1 MSSILKKPSYKARL
15 PHYGHD
21 LSRRVLF
28 TSSVGHIIPVMFD
41 YLDGGDTAYI
51 KANLFTRTQ
60 PLKTPAFVRCTE
72 HIYYFFVPISQVD
85 SYHGQAKYGI
95 NDFVNS
101 NDIQTTIDAGSN
113 PTFGVPIVRP
123 TISYGDLF
131 QQFFGSNAAYGTEI
145 FYATTFDSSVPG
157 NRSIIRSF
165 STDPLLDRFGIP
177 AAWNAIRLMDMLG
190 YSSRWIQNSYG
201 PTKNN
206 PVLAT
211 LGFNRNL
218 LACYQK
224 IWYDYFRLSSRES
237 SAPYVSN
244 LNQYI
249 KAGSFADALKLIGT
263 ASADTDGRESPAGSL
278 FTLRYHPLKKDFFTA
293 IEPTPLFDPNGDMS
307 YNGGAGRTTDV
318 SSLNTMFLS
327 TYGVQLQDTSNTLS
341 QRSNYGVTDF
351 SGNTVGAFGLND
363 VSTGPLSF
371 NTVQQL
377 RLAYAYDKLLSITQR
392 AGKHY
397 DDQVRAHLGVSI
409 PQGVSD
415 EVYYIGCQSSNLM
428 IGEVVSQSAGNDG
441 SGSTSVLGE
450 LAGRGLGASRSRQ
463 KGFKFRAPDD
473 GYLMA
478 LYCCVPD
485 VDYVDFGIDKLNLY
499 RSIMDWP
506 RPEFDRLGMQP
517 LYILQSN
524 ADYIGAQTSPSI
536 NSITGW
542 QYRWSELKLSYDVV
556 HGAFLHT
563 LNDWTSAITFGEFGS
578 LVDNL
583 YCPPTYLDGLFAL
596 SFSPVKETIQLSNP
610 SNGSPVMSSEGYVL
624 SSNEIQ
630 GVYRT
635 YKDDAVSGSPGAPT
649 LYALV
654 GSNLTNTIIP
664 DESWSSSVL
673 YSRDPLLHSIDF
685 TYRKRSW
692 MSTYGLPNL

>member
-1 MSSILKKPSYKARL
+1 
-15 PHYGHD
+15 
-21 LSRRVLF
+21 
-28 TSSVGHIIPVMFD
+28 MFD

-72 HIYYFFVPISQVD
+72 HVYYFFVPISQID

-101 NDIQTTIDAGSN
+101 NDVDSVIESGFNPSFRVPTT
-113 PTFGVPIVRP
+113 RP
-123 TISYGDLF
+123 TIAYGDLF
-131 QQFFGSNAAYGTEI
+131 QQFFGNGAAYGAEG
-145 FYATTFDSSVPG
+145 FYATTFDSSNPS
-157 NRSIIRSF
+157 NRSIVRSF

-201 PTKNN
+201 ASKEHTI
-206 PVLAT
+206 LST
-211 LGFNRNL
+211 LGFNPNL

-224 IWYDYFRLSSRES
+224 IWYDYFRLSSWES
-237 SAPYVSN
+237 SAPYVYN

-249 KAGSFADALKLIGT
+249 KAGSFADALKLIGA
-263 ASADTDGRESPAGSL
+263 ASTGSVGHESSVGSL
-278 FTLRYHPLKKDFFTA
+278 FTLRYHPLKKDFFTS
-293 IEPTPLFDPNGDMS
+293 IEPSPLMNFS
-307 YNGGAGRTTDV
+307 DV
-318 SSLNTMFLS
+318 SAYNSGVGYSSVDEIGSLFFS
-327 TYGVQLQDTSNTLS
+327 AYGVQLQGDSTLTTRDS
-341 QRSNYGVTDF
+341 EGVDF
-351 SGNTVGAFGLND
+351 SGTSSYPRNSININFSPD
-363 VSTGPLSF
+363 VQS
-371 NTVQQL
+371 L
-377 RLAYAYDKLLSITQR
+377 RLAYAYDRLLSITQR

-450 LAGRGLGASRSRQ
+450 LAGRGLGASRNNQ

-473 GYLMA
+473 GYIMA

-517 LYILQSN
+517 LYVLQSN
-524 ADYIGAQTSPSI
+524 TDYIGAQGSPSI

-563 LNDWTSAITFGEFGS
+563 LNDWTSSITFGEFGS
-578 LVDNL
+578 LVDSL

-596 SFSPVKETIQLSNP
+596 SFKPVKESIQLSNP
-610 SNGSPVMSSEGYVL
+610 SEGSPVMSAEGYVL

-630 GVYRT
+630 GT
-635 YKDDAVSGSPGAPT
+635 YKTYADDAVSDSAASPT
-649 LYALV
+649 LYVLA
-654 GSNLTNTIIP
+654 GSNLENTTVP
-664 DESWSSSVL
+664 DEAWSSSVL

>member
-1 MSSILKKPSYKARL
+1 
-15 PHYGHD
+15 
-21 LSRRVLF
+21 
-28 TSSVGHIIPVMFD
+28 MFD

-72 HIYYFFVPISQVD
+72 HIYYFFVPISQID

-101 NDIQTTIDAGSN
+101 NDVDSVIESGFNPSFRVPTT
-113 PTFGVPIVRP
+113 RP
-123 TISYGDLF
+123 TIAYGDLF
-131 QQFFGSNAAYGTEI
+131 QQFFGNGAAYGAEG
-145 FYATTFDSSVPG
+145 FYATTFDSSNPS
-157 NRSIIRSF
+157 NRSIVRSF

-201 PTKNN
+201 ASKEHTI
-206 PVLAT
+206 LST
-211 LGFNRNL
+211 LGFNPNL

-224 IWYDYFRLSSRES
+224 IWYDYFRLSSWES
-237 SAPYVSN
+237 SAPYVYN

-249 KAGSFADALKLIGT
+249 KAGSFADALKLIGA
-263 ASADTDGRESPAGSL
+263 ASTGSVGHESSVGSL
-278 FTLRYHPLKKDFFTA
+278 FTLRYHPLKKDFFTS
-293 IEPTPLFDPNGDMS
+293 IEPSPLMNFS
-307 YNGGAGRTTDV
+307 DV
-318 SSLNTMFLS
+318 SAYNSGVGYSSVDEIGSLFFS
-327 TYGVQLQDTSNTLS
+327 AYGVQLQGDSTLTTRDS
-341 QRSNYGVTDF
+341 EGVDF
-351 SGNTVGAFGLND
+351 SGTSSYPRNSININFSPD
-363 VSTGPLSF
+363 VQS
-371 NTVQQL
+371 L
-377 RLAYAYDKLLSITQR
+377 RLAYAYDRLLSITQR

-450 LAGRGLGASRSRQ
+450 LAGRGLGASRNNQ

-473 GYLMA
+473 GYIMA

-517 LYILQSN
+517 LYVLQSN
-524 ADYIGAQTSPSI
+524 TDYIGAQGSPSI

-563 LNDWTSAITFGEFGS
+563 LNDWTSSITFGEFGS
-578 LVDNL
+578 LVDSL

-596 SFSPVKETIQLSNP
+596 SFKPVKESIQLSNP
-610 SNGSPVMSSEGYVL
+610 SEGSPVMSAEGYVL

-630 GVYRT
+630 GT
-635 YKDDAVSGSPGAPT
+635 YKTYADDAVSDSAASPT
-649 LYALV
+649 LYVLA
-654 GSNLTNTIIP
+654 GSNLENTTVP
-664 DESWSSSVL
+664 DEAWSSSVL